1 MPMHDWEHL
10 VKHAILGTGQQNF
23 VLPSSHNALEPLLK
37 QLTPHPPEI
46 QLLHAAAL
54 VHQYQRLGQEVE
66 KIDAPPLVASTEED
80 NHCTVKQG
88 ELLQHILTYDER
100 ALSLSLLNE
109 WLQYVRQ
116 NQCCIPYRLLPTL
129 LDLGNKTKSIR
140 PALQPTIGERGKWLV
155 GLNPRWRYMHTT
167 TDLQHIWDTGS
178 PNERQEYFVQQRKAD
193 PAKALEQLQATWKQ
207 EAVKERE
214 SFLHS
219 FWAQLSINDEE
230 FLTTCTGDRSQKIRD
245 YASTLLGSLKDSQ
258 QFQTYIKLVSQYI
271 SNTKKTT
278 LQVNLPDQYDETWA
292 EWGIGQE
299 SKQKG
304 VGEKSWWLYQLLL
317 RIRPSLF
324 LAHFDLS
331 VDDYLKKIRRSDFN
345 ELLDDALTDAI
356 LAHRDDETAIALI
369 EKNMTKKSFLAT
381 LKIFTAI
388 LSPEQKYTLLE
399 QAIEKLGA
407 GIITRWID
415 MENICQL
422 FPTGLP
428 HHLSDYLCTDILS
441 KLLKNYKH
449 SYSVNYTLNA
459 MALLLHPES
468 NEAFHKL
475 DKLWQKAAEKN
486 TNITDFLSIYQF
498 RVTMHKEFNT

>member
-54 VHQYQRLGQEVE
+54 VYQYQRLGQEVE
-66 KIDAPPLVASTEED
+66 KVDAPPLTASTKED
-80 NHCTVKQG
+80 NHCSVKQG

-100 ALSLSLLNE
+100 ALSLALLNE
-109 WLQYVRQ
+109 WLDYAKK
-116 NQCCIPYRLLPTL
+116 NKCCIPYRLLPTL

-140 PALQPTIGERGKWLV
+140 PALQPNIGERGKWLV
-155 GLNPRWRYMHTT
+155 GLNPRWRYMHVT

-178 PNERQEYFVQQRKAD
+178 SSERQEYFIQQRKDD
-193 PAKALEQLQATWKQ
+193 PNKALEQLAATWKK
-207 EAVKERE
+207 EAIQDRE
-214 SFLHS
+214 PFIQS
-219 FWAQLSINDEE
+219 FWAQLSVNDEA
-230 FLTTCTGDRSQKIRD
+230 FLESCTQDRSQKVRTC
-245 YASTLLGSLKDSQ
+245 ASSLLGSLKESQ
-258 QFQTYIKLVSQYI
+258 RFQTYIELISQYI
-271 SNTKKTT
+271 NNTKKTT
-278 LQVNLPDQYDETWA
+278 LQVDLPKEYDETWTT
-292 EWGIGQE
+292 WGMSKE
-299 SKQKG
+299 SKQSKI
-304 VGEKSWWLYQLLL
+304 GERAWWLYQLLL

-324 LAHFDLS
+324 LAHFDLT
-331 VDDYLKKIRRSDFN
+331 VTDYLKKIRRSDFN
-345 ELLDDALTDAI
+345 ELLEEALTDAV
-356 LAHRDDETAIALI
+356 LAHHDSETAIALI

-388 LSPEQKYTLLE
+388 LSPEQKHTLLE

-428 HHLSDYLCTDILS
+428 RHLSDYLCTDILS

-468 NEAFHKL
+468 HEAFHKL
-475 DKLWQKAAEKN
+475 DKLWEKAAEKN
-486 TNITDFLSIYQF
+486 TSITDFLSIYQF